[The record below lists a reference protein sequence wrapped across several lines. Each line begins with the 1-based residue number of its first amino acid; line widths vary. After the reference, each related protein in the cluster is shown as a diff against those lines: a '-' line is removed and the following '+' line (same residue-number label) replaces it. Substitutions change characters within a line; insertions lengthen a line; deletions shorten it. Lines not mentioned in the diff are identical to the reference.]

1 MSKKNGYNFG
11 HAYEDR
17 QGVIYWTQ
25 LGKKIEKAI
34 RKAGMQTG
42 MKAGDV
48 KVSFIKDPYE

>member
-1 MSKKNGYNFG
+1 MSKKTKYLFG
-11 HAYEDR
+11 EAYEER
-17 QGVIYWTQ
+17 QAFIYWTQ